1 MHSPLWGPCTS
12 YGYGI
17 SGVSLRRFSA
27 SNHHL
32 LMHNFRRTCFRTT
45 AQLPS
50 QTSFTLPRTR
60 LLYAHPLSSRH
71 TQCQFHT
78 SCRQWSWF
86 PRFGTQKNHEPQNEP
101 SDLQEEAAKAA
112 ILEKAMKGRQPTD
125 LLLRCEFSFFFF
137 PADFCSPNTRSTD
150 SVREQAPYWTPKV
163 SDSRGRSKKCTVWSH
178 DPFTFQGNVK
188 TISGQFRRADLCSEH
203 RLNVNAYSL
212 TGAKPFLFSC

>member
-125 LLLRCEFSFFFF
+125 LLLRCEFSFSFF
-137 PADFCSPNTRSTD
+137 PLISVPPTHVPLIQSENRHRIGRRRSVTHGD
-150 SVREQAPYWTPKV
+150 GAKNALFGLMIRL
-163 SDSRGRSKKCTVWSH
+163 RSK
-178 DPFTFQGNVK
+178 GM
-188 TISGQFRRADLCSEH
+188 
-203 RLNVNAYSL
+203 
-212 TGAKPFLFSC
+212 